1 MLLHR
6 SRCILKAAWSLTWA
20 LSLFAMVFSCGCSRV
35 FYREQADRQV
45 YDLVEEKS
53 IDARWQAPDFSIVP
67 DVRSRFYDATDPD
80 SPPLPPDD
88 PTAREYMNVVYG
100 MKGSKK
106 WKQLGEIDVIENP
119 FWRAYLDPA
128 AAEEGRPPAV
138 QNLTAI
144 DAIHLSLIHSRE
156 YQTQLENLYLAALA
170 VTLERYQFDVR
181 PTTGILGDV
190 GLGEP
195 GGDLFFKH
203 QPDDESNLQLSPLH
217 LGVSKLFPTGAQ
229 MAAELVNDT
238 VWLFA
243 GPNSTRS
250 STTLSYTLIQPLMF
264 MAGRDVVLEDL
275 TQSERNLVYA
285 LRDFARFRKEFF
297 TNTITGGQ
305 IAGLQRFL
313 RGFEFLAGDDGPN
326 VGFYPTLLRLQK
338 VRNVQEN
345 VRSIEALIE
354 ELTAQGASQL
364 DITQLESSQASS
376 RSRLFNSVRLY
387 EDRVDQYRVQLGLP
401 PDVDLTLDDSLLA
414 LFQFVDPTVI
424 TADMHLQSIGRQ
436 IRSISEPVTSQ
447 ALGEIITEL
456 IRIREE
462 VADVV
467 DVVREDYA
475 RLNAVLPDRLK
486 TLGPIQQSK
495 LIKTLKQDYSTMEE
509 SAGRFG
515 QATADLRSLVHRSE
529 QANSTPAGRKAYL
542 DATVR
547 MRSMLLL
554 IVQTLSSVQISAR
567 VELIPL
573 QPVEIEM
580 AEATRTALDHRLD
593 LMNRRA
599 IVVDARRKLEV
610 AANAVEATVNVVA
623 GGDLSTPPLAS
634 GNEPFD
640 FRATESEFR
649 LGVTMLTPLDRRAQR
664 NDYRATQ
671 IAYQRARRGYMASED
686 KIMLT
691 VRQAVRTLKELSAKF
706 DFNRREVRSGAREL
720 FLAQTNPD
728 VVQRGLSLTRA
739 LRNLRHDKDDLIEAW
754 LDYES
759 TRINLARD
767 MGTMQIDEQGV
778 WIDSFYQE
786 MAGREVTGP
795 N

>member
-1 MLLHR
+1 MSLHR
-6 SRCILKAAWSLTWA
+6 SRCILKAAWDLTLA

-53 IDARWQAPDFSIVP
+53 IDARWQAHDFSIIP

-88 PTAREYMNVVYG
+88 PTAREYMDVVYG

-106 WKQLGEIDVIENP
+106 WKQLGEMDVIENP

-181 PTTGILGDV
+181 PTGILGGF

-195 GGDLFFKH
+195 GGDLFFQH
-203 QPDDESNLQLSPLH
+203 QPDDESSLQLSPLH

-229 MAAELVNDT
+229 LAAELVNDT

-243 GPNSTRS
+243 GPNTTRS
-250 STTLSYTLIQPLMF
+250 STTLSYSLIQPLLF

-345 VRSIEALIE
+345 VRSIDALIE

-364 DITQLESSQASS
+364 DITQLKGSQASA

-387 EDRVDQYRVQLGLP
+387 EDRVDQFQVQLGLP
-401 PDVDLTLDDSLLA
+401 PDIDLTLDDSLLA

-436 IRSISEPVTSQ
+436 IRSISGPVTSQ

-456 IRIREE
+456 IRIRGE

-467 DVVREDYA
+467 EVVREDYA
-475 RLNAVLPDRLK
+475 RLNAVLPDRLQ
-486 TLGPIQQSK
+486 TLGPSQQSK
-495 LIKTLKQDYSTMEE
+495 LIETLKQDYGTMEE
-509 SAGRFG
+509 SAGRLA
-515 QATADLRSLVHRSE
+515 QATADLSSLVHRTE
-529 QANSTPAGRKAYL
+529 QANTTPAGRKAYL

-547 MRSMLLL
+547 LRSMLLL

-567 VELIPL
+567 VELISL

-599 IVVDARRKLEV
+599 IVVDARRKLEI

-623 GGDLSTPPLAS
+623 EGDLSTPPLAS

-649 LGVTMLTPLDRRAQR
+649 LGLAVLTPLDRRAQR

-671 IAYQRARRGYMASED
+671 IAYQRARRGYMVSED
-686 KIMLT
+686 KIKLT
-691 VRQAVRTLKELSAKF
+691 VRQAVRTLQELSAKF
-706 DFNRREVRSGAREL
+706 DFNRREVRSGAHEL
-720 FLAQTNPD
+720 FLAQTNLE
-728 VVQRGLSLTRA
+728 VGQRGLSLTRA

-786 MAGREVTGP
+786 MAGRKLTGP